1 MNMGRTLMI
10 VGIILALFAVL
21 KLIGLV
27 ASVMI
32 RTIIPVTILIVALVI
47 LFAGYKMKD
56 R

>member
-1 MNMGRTLMI
+1 MNMGRALMI
-10 VGIILALFAVL
+10 VGLILALFAVL

-32 RTIIPVTILIVALVI
+32 RTIFPVVILIVALVV

>member
-47 LFAGYKMKD
+47 LFAGYKTKD